1 MYHIRFIHELF
12 LICSY
17 KENSNITNANDL
29 VFTVP
34 TKMLYSRLMTEK
46 LAAVTGI
53 KHIRKPYGSIN
64 SLTPEVDISLSIS
77 LCESCQEMG

>member
-1 MYHIRFIHELF
+1 MHHIRFMRELF

-17 KENSNITNANDL
+17 KKSSHIENANGRL
-29 VFTVP
+29 QFLS
-34 TKMLYSRLMTEK
+34 KMLYSRLMTEK

-53 KHIRKPYGSIN
+53 KPIRNPYGAIN

-77 LCESCQEMG
+77 LCESCQDMG

>member
-1 MYHIRFIHELF
+1 
-12 LICSY
+12 
-17 KENSNITNANDL
+17 
-29 VFTVP
+29 
-34 TKMLYSRLMTEK
+34 MTEK

-53 KHIRKPYGSIN
+53 KHIRNPYGTIN

>member
-1 MYHIRFIHELF
+1 MRHIRFMHGLF

-17 KENSNITNANDL
+17 KKSSHIKNANGRL
-29 VFTVP
+29 QFLS
-34 TKMLYSRLMTEK
+34 KMLYSRLMTEK
-46 LAAVTGI
+46 LAAVTGN
-53 KHIRKPYGSIN
+53 KPIRNPYGAIN

>member
-1 MYHIRFIHELF
+1 MFIYEESAHQ
-12 LICSY
+12 
-17 KENSNITNANDL
+17 NANGRL
-29 VFTVP
+29 QFLS
-34 TKMLYSRLMTEK
+34 KMLYSRLMTEK

-53 KHIRKPYGSIN
+53 KPIRNPYGTIN